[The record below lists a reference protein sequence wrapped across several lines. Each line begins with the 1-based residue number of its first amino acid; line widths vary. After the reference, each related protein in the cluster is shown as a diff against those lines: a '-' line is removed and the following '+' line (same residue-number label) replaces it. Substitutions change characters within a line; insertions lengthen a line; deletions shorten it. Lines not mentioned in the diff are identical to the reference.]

1 MAKRVVIELE
11 VDSGTG
17 LATIKNFGNT
27 FDTEMKKVERSTK
40 SAASSLQLLK
50 FDAIIRFAERAFGYT
65 QQIWN
70 FGKAVTSMA
79 SDIERTSKVLGIST
93 DEYQKWTYA
102 AKQADAP
109 IEALHGG
116 MRILAKNLEDAARGT
131 GEAREYLQALGIT
144 TRNLPQAILQIADAF
159 SKTEDGA
166 EKMAWAGKLL
176 GERYGIQLV
185 PLLNQGKAGIHGL
198 GEEAKKLGIVVSE
211 DVIKKGADAEK
222 TFKDMDEKIK
232 ALKLTLAPLA
242 GEFAKMIDSM
252 VTNIQRLNS
261 YIYELGEN
269 FEAWLKRSMVSNF
282 GMKPSTVP
290 FIEPPSGFY
299 PPLTKGK
306 GGLPSIAGKG
316 VIAKAEDWESMGAV
330 HLGKAIAAHQMKP
343 ESWLD
348 ALEEYQINLKG
359 IMTLE
364 EQRDKIIEDQI
375 KQFNEINALNEQW
388 IADEWEKEQGID
400 AVLKRINEVTFAEE
414 RLGEAA
420 VLRHE
425 FITEAWKKQRDALKE
440 NTKDLNI
447 FENALTQV
455 FDGLISGTLKGKD
468 AFKSFTY
475 AITKQQL
482 PQMID
487 QIKGAFTQVGN
498 WISSLPSKFGYYK
511 PGMTTPSGQVLTSD
525 QTQLGGGIQNILGS
539 VAQWIGGTM
548 SSEKG
553 QVSLMQT
560 VGMAV
565 DFFKAISASASS
577 LKAKELKMKNI
588 GITAGKV
595 IGQIA
600 GLFTGGTLSGLF
612 SYIGEA
618 LGRFTHSMVMYFYGS
633 DKKKK
638 EIDKMLEERRAMVRK
653 TLFEWGFEL
662 PMTES
667 GKVSAKAI
675 REQGGVFGSFSYGDF
690 RGAKRARQILE
701 IAAGIKESVVEGIT
715 GALSEALQSYNAV
728 KVFGQTLR
736 ESVYASV
743 YEGMVNA
750 FTAASQISKTLTPLY
765 QAIYETTADA
775 LKKGFDPETYR
786 ELILS
791 KWRAIEPEIA
801 GMAPIITLLAQI
813 SKELKTDIMGTTG
826 GGRVTI
832 PTFQQ
837 GGTMPY
843 TGLALVHK
851 GEKVTPEG
859 EGGVTVNINNPVI
872 SNKQDIYD
880 LARQIGRIVDWE
892 RRRPVAHG

>member
-11 VDSGTG
+11 VDPGTG

-185 PLLNQGKAGIHGL
+185 PLLNQGKAGIQGL

-330 HLGKAIAAHQMKP
+330 HLGKAIVAHRMKP

-348 ALEEYQINLKG
+348 ALEEYQTNLKG
-359 IMTLE
+359 VITLE
-364 EQRDKIIEDQI
+364 EQRDRLIEDQI

-440 NTKDLNI
+440 QVTLAQTLETAFTD
-447 FENALTQV
+447 V
-455 FDGLISGTLKGKD
+455 FDALVSGTLKGKD
-468 AFKSFTY
+468 ALKSFAL
-475 AITKQQL
+475 AIIRDAMK
-482 PQMID
+482 PMIKD
-487 QIKGAFTQVGN
+487 LAGAFQGVLKEVKDGISAFFQWSYQQV
-498 WISSLPSKFGYYK
+498 SSMSKGYY
-511 PGMTTPSGQVLTSD
+511 GNTRAPSAMVNT
-525 QTQLGGGIQNILGS
+525 GG
-539 VAQWIGGTM
+539 VGGTGTGGM
-548 SSEKG
+548 VG
-553 QVSLMQT
+553 SLL
-560 VGMAV
+560 G
-565 DFFKAISASASS
+565 
-577 LKAKELKMKNI
+577 NI
-588 GITAGKV
+588 GIAYSATQLFNSITGQKEKKATDISNWIGRKSVYGWSTAINTI
-595 IGQIA
+595 IGYVYDTFFNKDDEKKEKERALRLIQRIK
-600 GLFTGGTLSGLF
+600 TYYSMQ
-612 SYIGEA
+612 A
-618 LGRFTHSMVMYFYGS
+618 LGF
-633 DKKKK
+633 
-638 EIDKMLEERRAMVRK
+638 EI
-653 TLFEWGFEL
+653 
-662 PMTES
+662 PMTDK
-667 GKVSAKAI
+667 GKFDYPGIK
-675 REQGGVFGSFSYGDF
+675 EQGGLLGIPASHLGGKKRKELWAIAEELYKTVSETFADAMKAGLEVGSFKTFERSLRNSIYEN
-690 RGAKRARQILE
+690 IL
-701 IAAGIKESVVEGIT
+701 
-715 GALSEALQSYNAV
+715 
-728 KVFGQTLR
+728 
-736 ESVYASV
+736 
-743 YEGMVNA
+743 EGMVQA
-750 FTAASQISKTLTPLY
+750 FTRTAELRYVLTPLY
-765 QAIYETTADA
+765 QYIYESVANA
-775 LKKGFDPETYR
+775 LTKGFDIGLFKTGIEERLAKLTPVLAAMEP
-786 ELILS
+786 IFGVLS
-791 KWRAIEPEIA
+791 AATKDLR
-801 GMAPIITLLAQI
+801 GT
-813 SKELKTDIMGTTG
+813 TTG

-832 PTFQQ
+832 PSFQQ
-837 GGTMPY
+837 GGTMPW
-843 TGLALVHK
+843 TGLAWVHK
-851 GEKVTPEG
+851 DEEIKKPG
-859 EGGVTVNINNPVI
+859 EGSGVTVNINNPVI
-872 SNKQDIYD
+872 SNEQNIND
-880 LARQIGRIVDWE
+880 LVRKIGRLIDWE
-892 RRRPVAHG
+892 RRRSVAYG